1 MKTCLPIRLLQYKD
15 KNLHHAIIQNLLF
28 YFLIPKKKCS
38 SSFHHSNSFVNNSS
52 SAEYLVLPDAID
64 ASIIGLAN
72 KSPRCI
78 FLPLCKIFYER
89 FSATSTMVKMVWTIT
104 LITRIRICSFIP
116 GVLGSQFEPVAL
128 VCQRAVT
135 RLVLSRAVWRS
146 LVEPAR
152 L

>member
-1 MKTCLPIRLLQYKD
+1 MATCRYLSLYCKSRIGKHVFIS
-15 KNLHHAIIQNLLF
+15 KNDPQQHQ
-28 YFLIPKKKCS
+28 KC
-38 SSFHHSNSFVNNSS
+38 SFHHSNSFVNISS

-78 FLPLCKIFYER
+78 FLSLCKIFYER
-89 FSATSTMVKMVWTIT
+89 FSATMVKMVWTLT
-104 LITRIRICSFIP
+104 LISRIRICSFIP
-116 GVLGSQFEPVAL
+116 GILGSQFEPVAL
-128 VCQRAVT
+128 VCQRAVI

>member
-1 MKTCLPIRLLQYKD
+1 MSLYYQSRIGKHVFIS
-15 KNLHHAIIQNLLF
+15 KNAPQKH
-28 YFLIPKKKCS
+28 KKCS
-38 SSFHHSNSFVNNSS
+38 FRHSNSFVNNSL
-52 SAEYLVLPDAID
+52 SAGYLVLLDAID

-89 FSATSTMVKMVWTIT
+89 FSATMVKMVWTLT
-104 LITRIRICSFIP
+104 LISRIRICSFIP
-116 GVLGSQFEPVAL
+116 GILGSQFEPVAL

>member
-1 MKTCLPIRLLQYKD
+1 MATCRYLSLYCKSRIGKHVFTS
-15 KNLHHAIIQNLLF
+15 KNDPQQHQ
-28 YFLIPKKKCS
+28 KC
-38 SSFHHSNSFVNNSS
+38 SFHHSNSFVNNSS

-89 FSATSTMVKMVWTIT
+89 FSATMVKMVWTLT
-104 LITRIRICSFIP
+104 LITRIRICVFIP
-116 GVLGSQFEPVAL
+116 GILGSQFEPVAFA
-128 VCQRAVT
+128 CQRAVT
-135 RLVLSRAVWRS
+135 RLVLSRALWSS